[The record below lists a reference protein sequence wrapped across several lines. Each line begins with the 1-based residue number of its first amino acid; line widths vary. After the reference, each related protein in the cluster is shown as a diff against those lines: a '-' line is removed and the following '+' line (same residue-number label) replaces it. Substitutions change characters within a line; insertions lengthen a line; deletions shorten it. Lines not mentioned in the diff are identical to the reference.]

1 MSAALIA
8 CSMYGDTW
16 LIYAQHLEDQL
27 IEDPEQC
34 FIAQVLLLRVYRR
47 GCVVYKTEK
56 TFIYPMSFE
65 FEDVAVSS
73 QMDGPISDLLETV
86 AEQDNSAVR
95 VTIIIQAEGLS

>member
-34 FIAQVLLLRVYRR
+34 FIAELLLLRVYRR
-47 GCVVYKTEK
+47 CCTVYITEN
-56 TFIYPMSFE
+56 TFIYPMSFK
-65 FEDVAVSS
+65 FEDVAVGS
-73 QMDGPISDLLETV
+73 QMDGPISDLLGMVVEW
-86 AEQDNSAVR
+86 DNLGVR
-95 VTIIIQAEGLS
+95 LIIIIQAVGL

>member
-8 CSMYGDTW
+8 CSMYGDAW
-16 LIYAQHLEDQL
+16 LIYAQHLEDHWSKST
-27 IEDPEQC
+27 EQC
-34 FIAQVLLLRVYRR
+34 FIAELLLPRVYRR

-86 AEQDNSAVR
+86 AE
-95 VTIIIQAEGLS
+95 